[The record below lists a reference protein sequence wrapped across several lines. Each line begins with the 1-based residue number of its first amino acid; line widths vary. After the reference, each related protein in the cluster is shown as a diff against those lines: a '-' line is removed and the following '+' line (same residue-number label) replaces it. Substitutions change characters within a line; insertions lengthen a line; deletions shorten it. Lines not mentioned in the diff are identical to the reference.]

1 MTVEGIKNNSRGTK
15 NPISHFWNKLE
26 FYSLRPRLNRL
37 KYIALNSFWL
47 SIIFILVLINQKIA
61 IISSGVKALII
72 CLILPNFLALRIR
85 RLNDSNRSGW
95 WLLINLIPILGNI
108 ISLAL
113 LYFWPGTKAENRYGK
128 EQPAVD
134 RFYYYL
140 ILSTPLVLLL
150 SILLGFSNGANLS
163 V

>member
-1 MTVEGIKNNSRGTK
+1 MVVEGIKSSSKK
-15 NPISHFWNKLE
+15 NPITHFWNKLE
-26 FYSLRPRLNRL
+26 FYSLSPRLNRL

-47 SIIFILVLINQKIA
+47 SIIFILVLIDQKVA
-61 IISSGVKALII
+61 IMSSGVKGLII

-108 ISLAL
+108 ISLVL
-113 LYFWPGTKAENRYGK
+113 LCFWSGTKAENRYGK

-150 SILLGFSNGANLS
+150 SILLGFSKGENLS